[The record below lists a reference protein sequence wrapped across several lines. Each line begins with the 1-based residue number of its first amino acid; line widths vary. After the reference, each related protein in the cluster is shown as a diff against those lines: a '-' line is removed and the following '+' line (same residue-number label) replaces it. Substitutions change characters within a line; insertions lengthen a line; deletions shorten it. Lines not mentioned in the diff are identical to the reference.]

1 MEIAIARDALG
12 RPLPGL
18 EQNVHEVKSGDLTA
32 NWIAA
37 TRRSAG
43 QRIGP
48 KCASLNSVVL
58 SFFVSLSRVTP

>member
-37 TRRSAG
+37 TRRAAG
-43 QRIGP
+43 QKNWP
-48 KCASLNSVVL
+48 QLCLTQ
-58 SFFVSLSRVTP
+58 LSRAFLFCPT